1 MVRDNAVL
9 NYLTGVLSTEE
20 SYVVYNSQW
29 FVRFLAD
36 VSSIDLTEMSLRVPG
51 GVYLMPPSGAPLS
64 QGSGPPHNQNK
75 PPAAVAIVTPQRS
88 NSLDFLNFE
97 EKRQLIASSLSLT
110 DFLHHSG
117 SATSPSS
124 PTSGNVFIGE
134 LLWKRTFLSLLSI
147 FQILSF
153 VLWIW

>member
-1 MVRDNAVL
+1 MLGYHLLTKCKKDLSQDN
-9 NYLTGVLSTEE
+9 LTYSGFCVIC
-20 SYVVYNSQW
+20 
-29 FVRFLAD
+29 AD
-36 VSSIDLTEMSLRVPG
+36 VSSTVLTNMSLRVPG

-64 QGSGPPHNQNK
+64 QSPGPPHNQNK

-134 LLWKRTFLSLLSI
+134 
-147 FQILSF
+147 
-153 VLWIW
+153 

>member
-1 MVRDNAVL
+1 
-9 NYLTGVLSTEE
+9 
-20 SYVVYNSQW
+20 
-29 FVRFLAD
+29 
-36 VSSIDLTEMSLRVPG
+36 MSLRVPG

-64 QGSGPPHNQNK
+64 QSPGPPHNQNK

-134 LLWKRTFLSLLSI
+134 LLYLHTCSNIHTACIVVRLMDI
-147 FQILSF
+147 FNEGAPQAHEPRLG
-153 VLWIW
+153 LRHLMA

>member
-1 MVRDNAVL
+1 ML
-9 NYLTGVLSTEE
+9 GYHLLTWCKNYL
-20 SYVVYNSQW
+20 SQNNLTYSD
-29 FVRFLAD
+29 FCIFSAD
-36 VSSIDLTEMSLRVPG
+36 VSSTVLTNMSLRVPG

-64 QGSGPPHNQNK
+64 QSPGPPHNQNK

-134 LLWKRTFLSLLSI
+134 LPCLHTCSNI
-147 FQILSF
+147 HTA
-153 VLWIW
+153 

>member
-1 MVRDNAVL
+1 
-9 NYLTGVLSTEE
+9 
-20 SYVVYNSQW
+20 
-29 FVRFLAD
+29 
-36 VSSIDLTEMSLRVPG
+36 MSLRVPG

-64 QGSGPPHNQNK
+64 QSPGPPHNQNK

-134 LLWKRTFLSLLSI
+134 LPCLHICTNTHTACIARLKHI
-147 FQILSF
+147 FN
-153 VLWIW
+153 